1 MVEEI
6 AGTKKYRINSF
17 RAFGGGQA
25 IRRRWDEIKV
35 GRVPLDTDYYVLIY
49 ESGNDQRV
57 LVDVR
62 DQYPTLLHS
71 GFDSIIGLRDL
82 FPFGLVDA
90 PKVRRNWGDYVPPG
104 RLIPELILAILEL
117 EAWFIGEHT
126 HFERISLKLTAPA
139 VRGILGYDP
148 ATVNPESIAHPSAE
162 LRSVY
167 SSVGAGYNKSIEHAE
182 RTLSAL
188 SFEEL
193 YLSVRPR
200 IPDLDRLFKLLDNFF
215 LQN

>member
-1 MVEEI
+1 MIEEI

-17 RAFGGGQA
+17 RGFGGGQA

-35 GRVPLDTDYYVLIY
+35 GRIPSDTDYYVLIY

-57 LVDVR
+57 LVDIR

-71 GFDSIIGLRDL
+71 GYDSVIGLRDV
-82 FPFGLVDA
+82 FPLPLVGVS
-90 PKVRRNWGDYVPPG
+90 KVRRNWGIYVPSG
-104 RLIPELILAILEL
+104 RLIPELILAILET

-126 HFERISLKLTAPA
+126 HFERISAKLTSPF
-139 VRGILGYDP
+139 VQSHLGYDP
-148 ATVNPESIAHPSAE
+148 ATVNPESIAHPSSE
-162 LRSVY
+162 LRSLY
-167 SSVGAGYNKSIEHAE
+167 TSVGAGYNKTIEHAE
-182 RTLSAL
+182 RTVSAL

-193 YLSVRPR
+193 YLSVRLR
-200 IPDLDRLFKLLDNFF
+200 IPDLDRLFEMLDNFF